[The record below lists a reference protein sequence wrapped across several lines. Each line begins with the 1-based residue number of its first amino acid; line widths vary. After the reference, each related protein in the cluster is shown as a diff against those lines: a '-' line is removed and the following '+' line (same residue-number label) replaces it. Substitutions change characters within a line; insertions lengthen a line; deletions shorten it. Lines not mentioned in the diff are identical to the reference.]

1 MTKTTIDPATVDRVS
16 GKKPGFITRTIAN
29 AVRFA
34 LPEAM
39 ATMGWNPP
47 GQVLPPVAQEEEGR
61 LFDFPVGV
69 NTQTRPRAYEAVS
82 FAQLRSLADS
92 YDLMRLVIER
102 RKDQIEGLR
111 WKVTTRDKGDD
122 DKEDKRVKMVK
133 DFLRAPDKVNRWG
146 PWIRMLVEELL
157 VTDALT
163 IYPRKTNGG
172 SLYSLD
178 IMDGTTIKPLVDNA
192 GRRPLPPLPA
202 FQQYVKGQPM
212 ATYGADEIM
221 YLPRNPRANRF
232 YGYSPVEQVI
242 MTVSIALRRQVH
254 QLNYYTEG
262 NIPEALIPVPESWTP
277 KNIRDFQKLWDAMNG
292 ELKDK
297 RKAKFIPNVK
307 NVIFTKEPNLKDQ
320 MDEWLGR
327 IICFAFAYPPSALT
341 AQVNRATAE
350 TAKETGEDEGLLPL
364 MQTVKNI
371 LDDVIQTQFGWDDVE
386 FEWEVERALDPSVEA
401 TIQKTQIE
409 AGVLTVDE
417 AREDNGRKPFGLKGQ
432 TDVPVFLREPTP
444 AQQAA
449 AQAAQQALAGNP
461 EPGAPAAGKN
471 PPSSSGKP
479 GDKGKPGAR
488 AAADDEGGPVKKSAV
503 EYVDDDGYA
512 RQEREALQEREAELG
527 EAIAKALADAV
538 DEVVAAYDEKFGV
551 KKAAIDEV
559 VLMEFLDGVV
569 IGLEGAS
576 KPLLKTLK
584 ATAGEGVT
592 FALTKV
598 GVETDA
604 ITSLANARAGSYAA
618 RRAAEL
624 VNKSASGGKLAES
637 TRNMIRSTIAEA
649 VEQGATNEAV
659 AKALRDS
666 YAFSAKRAA
675 AIAKTELRAADVAGN
690 LAGYKESGVVTGKR
704 WLLSNEPDVCP
715 VCKGNAE
722 QGVIGLDEAFNSGDQ
737 GAPAHPVCRCDIAPV
752 VE

>member
-111 WKVTTRDKGDD
+111 WKITTKQSDD
-122 DKEDKRVKMVK
+122 TDKEDSRVKAVTQ
-133 DFLRAPDKVNRWG
+133 FLRSPDKVNRWG

-327 IICFAFAYPPSALT
+327 IICFAFSYPPSALT

-350 TAKETGEDEGLLPL
+350 TAQQTGEDEGLVPL
-364 MQTVKNI
+364 MQSVKNI
-371 LDDVIQTQFGWDDVE
+371 IDDVIQAQFGWDDIE
-386 FEWEVERALDPSVEA
+386 FGWETETTLDPETQA
-401 TIQKTQIE
+401 TVDAADAESGIR
-409 AGVLTVDE
+409 TVDE
-417 AREDNGRKPFGLKGQ
+417 CRIARGLKPYGIKGQ
-432 TDVPVFLREPTP
+432 TDVPPFLRELTP
-444 AQQAA
+444 QQQAA
-449 AQAAQQALAGNP
+449 ADALAAKNNAGNP
-461 EPGAPAAGKN
+461 GEPN
-471 PPSSSGKP
+471 PPSSPGKP
-479 GDKGKPGAR
+479 GGKGEPGAR
-488 AAADDEGGPVKKSAV
+488 AAAGGEGGPVKKSAV

>member
-1 MTKTTIDPATVDRVS
+1 MPTKNPIDPATVDRIS
-16 GKKPGFITRTIAN
+16 GKRPNLLQRAIGA
-29 AVRFA
+29 AVRYA
-34 LPEAM
+34 LPSGIAIE
-39 ATMGWNPP
+39 GWNPP
-47 GQVLPPVAQEEEGR
+47 GQVLPPVAQEEQGR
-61 LFDFPVGV
+61 LIDFPVGV
-69 NTQTRPRAYEAVS
+69 NTQSRPRGNEGIS
-82 FAQLRSLADS
+82 FGQLRALADN

-111 WKVTTRDKGDD
+111 WKITTTDPGDD
-122 DKEDKRVKMVK
+122 NKEDSRVKLVTQ
-133 DFLRAPDKVNRWG
+133 FLRSPDKVHRWG

-163 IYPRKTNGG
+163 IYPRMTNGG
-172 SLYSLD
+172 DLYSLD
-178 IMDGTTIKPLVDNA
+178 IMDGTTIKPVVDNA
-192 GRRPLPPLPA
+192 GRRPLPPMPA
-202 FQQYVKGQPM
+202 YQQYVKGQPM
-212 ATYGADEIM
+212 ATYSAEELL

-262 NIPEALIPVPESWTP
+262 NIPEALIPVPETWTP
-277 KNIRDFQKLWDAMNG
+277 KNIRDFQKLWDAMNA
-292 ELKDK
+292 ELADK

-350 TAKETGEDEGLLPL
+350 TAQQTGEDEGLVPL

-371 LDDVIQTQFGWDDVE
+371 LDDVILAQFGWDDIE
-386 FEWEVERALDPSVEA
+386 FGWETETTLDPE
-401 TIQKTQIE
+401 TQ
-409 AGVLTVDE
+409 ATVDAADAE
-417 AREDNGRKPFGLKGQ
+417 SGVRTIDECRTARGLKPYGIKGQ
-432 TDVPVFLREPTP
+432 TDVPPFLRELTP
-444 AQQAA
+444 QQQAA
-449 AQAAQQALAGNP
+449 NDALAASQQNNAGK
-461 EPGAPAAGKN
+461 PGDKN

-479 GDKGKPGAR
+479 GIVGKPGAR
-488 AAADDEGGPVKKSAV
+488 AAAGDEGGPDVKKSAV

-512 RQEREALQEREAELG
+512 RQEREALLQREEELA
-527 EAIAKALADAV
+527 EAIAKAFESAV
-538 DEVVAAYDEKFGV
+538 DDVVAAYDEKFGV
-551 KKAAIDEV
+551 TKAAVDEI

-592 FALTKV
+592 FALGKV
-598 GVETDA
+598 GVDTTA
-604 ITSLANARAGSYAA
+604 VTNLANTRAGAYAS

-624 VNKSASGGKLAES
+624 VNKSAKGGKLAES

-649 VEQGATNEAV
+649 VEKGATNEAV
-659 AKALRDS
+659 AKVLRDS

-704 WLLSNEPDVCP
+704 WLLSNEPDVCA

-722 QGVIGLDEAFNSGDQ
+722 QGVIPLDDEFSSGDQ
-737 GAPAHPVCRCDIAPV
+737 GAPAHPVCRCDIAPD